1 MKTPSFALIFA
12 TPIFAA
18 NVLNDPNFFPTS
30 IPGIT
35 SFYSAFNLYV
45 GNADNYMQIGQGL
58 TTQPFYT
65 EWVAEVKK
73 HTQTSWYAAY
83 LDALTGGDQLTE
95 FDLNTAQL
103 DSFASDLFTNSQL
116 ASLTSALSRVTGA
129 SDSDSEV
136 NETTESDSGETAED
150 RTSDSGN
157 SSSSHSHSENSS
169 SGSGSGSSSRSSSG
183 SGSGS
188 GSSSAAASGSSSSKA
203 NGVSYAAPAGA
214 VLGAL
219 AVALL

>member
-35 SFYSAFNLYV
+35 SFYSAFNSYV

-103 DSFASDLFTNSQL
+103 DSFASDLFTNTQL